1 MLILKLIWLFIN
13 IILIILILVRSPNEQ
28 SLQEIIGPLKFIDS
42 YSNAEKTLDRLIQIF
57 VIFYFGLSFFLIA
70 ATL

>member
-28 SLQEIIGPLKFIDS
+28 SLQEIIRPLKFIDS